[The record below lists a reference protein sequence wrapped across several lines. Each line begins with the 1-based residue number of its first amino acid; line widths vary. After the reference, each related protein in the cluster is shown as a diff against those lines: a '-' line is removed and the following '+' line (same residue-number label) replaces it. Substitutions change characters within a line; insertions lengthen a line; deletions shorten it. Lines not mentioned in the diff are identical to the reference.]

1 MELVTDFPSCAPKS
15 LQIVTVATKL
25 KDASW
30 KKKYDKP
37 RQCIKKQR
45 NPIANNYL
53 YSQSYGFSSSHVQRE
68 SWTIKNAECRRMDA
82 FKLWCWRRLLSPL
95 DSKEIKSVN
104 PKGNQP

>member
-1 MELVTDFPSCAPKS
+1 MGIQSITSLQIDREKVETMTDFPSCAPKS

-45 NPIANNYL
+45 HHFANQGL
-53 YSQSYGFSSSHVQRE
+53 YYQSYNFSSSHEQ
-68 SWTIKNAECRRMDA
+68 M
-82 FKLWCWRRLLSPL
+82 
-95 DSKEIKSVN
+95 
-104 PKGNQP
+104 